1 MTEIEI
7 TRTGTGSTR
16 DEVITDM
23 TSRRSR
29 KRRRETNAMTREIL
43 DRILWLRLQRQLTHL
58 AL

>member
-7 TRTGTGSTR
+7 TRTRIGSTR
-16 DEVITDM
+16 DEAI
-23 TSRRSR
+23 RRSR

-43 DRILWLRLQRQLTHL
+43 DRILWLRLKRQLTHL